1 MLEAPF
7 GITHHTININKIS
20 LNLIN
25 LITGVVSVYTW
36 METSRVKATQNNSAV
51 KAVEKDS

>member
-7 GITHHTININKIS
+7 GITHHTITINKIS
-20 LNLIN
+20 LHLIN